1 MKKDELRHDPVRDN
15 IIRVIENISQNKSKF
30 LNILILI
37 AILIGFYSYYNY
49 SFNLKIENSLKLSS
63 KAQTSMLNG
72 NIDESIIKFERLLQ
86 DYPDSKASVH
96 SLVYISNN
104 YLKSNDIDDLDN
116 ILSNNKIYIS
126 DPIVRSLI
134 SKTIADLNM
143 SKNNISNAISNYK
156 EAIKYD
162 NLINLDKFKISLANA
177 YILNS
182 YYEKAFDL
190 LSDLLKNKDIGYEE
204 KNMSEELLS
213 FVKHKMSI

>member
-1 MKKDELRHDPVRDN
+1 
-15 IIRVIENISQNKSKF
+15 
-30 LNILILI
+30 
-37 AILIGFYSYYNY
+37 
-49 SFNLKIENSLKLSS
+49 
-63 KAQTSMLNG
+63 AQTSMLNG

-126 DPIVRSLI
+126 DPIVRSLM

-143 SKNNISNAISNYK
+143 SKNNINNAISNYK

-204 KNMSEELLS
+204 KNISEELLS